1 MNKTIYSEE
10 YRYIVARLREAREK
24 AHLTQKQVA
33 NLLGVTQSFVS
44 KVESGQYRVD
54 VVQLSQFAKLYKKNL
69 KFFIK

>member
-10 YRYIVARLREAREK
+10 HRYIVARLREAREGS
-24 AHLTQKQVA
+24 HLTQKQA
-33 NLLGVTQSFVS
+33 AKLLGVTQSLIS
-44 KVESGQYRVD
+44 KIEAGQYRVD